1 MTDLR
6 RALRRLA
13 RTPGFSVVAIAT
25 LALGVGA
32 NTAIFSVVNAALIR
46 PLPYPNADAIIRIFP
61 GPTGRGTA
69 SPPDFTDWRTGA
81 SSFGGM
87 AATTNASSAITRA
100 GVTEEIDGTVVTGD
114 FFKVMAVRPS
124 LGRTLDSTDTRSV
137 GTNVVVLS
145 DSLWRGLFGA
155 DPSIVGRAI
164 RLDAVP
170 YTVVGVMPKGFSYPG
185 GSEYWAPLAFTDHD
199 LTTQRGAHYL
209 DVIARL
215 RPGVSLAQ
223 AHADMATIWDRLA
236 QTYPTYDVASGA
248 LATLRTSLTGDARP
262 ALLVLLAAVGLV
274 LLIAC
279 ANVANLLLVRALHR
293 YREITVRAALG
304 AQRQRL
310 IAESLT
316 EAGVLAAAGGVVGVA
331 LAIGATRLM
340 RGLRPDDVILSTAA
354 VDWRVLLVAMGL
366 SLGAGLVFGLMFAY
380 QTVPRDDI
388 AARLGADGRSASAS
402 SANRR
407 TKRTLAVAEIALA
420 VVLVSCA
427 ALLLRSFLVLRAVDP
442 GFRSEN
448 RIVFDIALPDVQFNT
463 AAKRA
468 VFFSDLLPKIRAIP
482 GVEHASLSTGIPMSD
497 FHYSIS
503 AYSLDGRH
511 LSSDEEDRL
520 STQVR
525 RVSDD
530 YFRTLGIPIRAG
542 RGITDADR
550 SGRPLVVVV
559 NEAAARLIA
568 PHGDAIGHTF
578 EIGTTFDPEPGRPR
592 GGGTIVGIVGDV
604 RDFGLSSQPVPE
616 TYFAVDQ
623 FPPDFGT
630 ITLEST
636 QQPAALAAAARK
648 ILAASAPDVAIFR
661 VTTLDALEAASIG
674 RPRFIMTLLAM
685 FAGIAIVMAIVGLY
699 GVIAFGVGE
708 RTREIGVR
716 VALGAQR
723 HDIARLVV
731 SDALILGAIGVV
743 SGLGISVA
751 TSRAL
756 QSLLYGVRP
765 VDALTFVATG
775 ASMLAAALVAAWL
788 PARRATRL
796 DPVAAIRSE

>member
-1 MTDLR
+1 M
-6 RALRRLA
+6 RRLA
-13 RTPGFSVVAIAT
+13 RTPGFSIVAIAT

-69 SPPDFTDWRTGA
+69 SPPDFSDWRTGA
-81 SSFGGM
+81 SSFSAM
-87 AATTNASSAITRA
+87 AATTDASSAITHA
-100 GVTEEIDGTVVTGD
+100 GVTEEIAGTVVTGD

-124 LGRTLDSTDTRSV
+124 LGRTLDSTDTRTV
-137 GTNVVVLS
+137 GTHVVVLS
-145 DSLWRGLFGA
+145 DSVWRRLFGA
-155 DPSIVGRAI
+155 DPGIVGRTI

-170 YTVVGVMPKGFSYPG
+170 YTVVGVMPRGFSYPG

-199 LTTQRGAHYL
+199 LTTQRGAHYI

-215 RPGVSLAQ
+215 RPSVSLAQ
-223 AHADMATIWDRLA
+223 AHAEMTTIWDRLA
-236 QTYPTYDVASGA
+236 QTYPTYDVPSGT

-262 ALLVLLAAVGLV
+262 AMLVLLAAVGLV

-304 AQRQRL
+304 AQRRTL

-316 EAGVLAAAGGVVGVA
+316 EAGVLAAAGGVVGVV
-331 LAIGATRLM
+331 LAIGAIHLM
-340 RGLRPDDVILSTAA
+340 HGLRPDDVILSTAA
-354 VDWRVLLVAMGL
+354 VDWRVLLVATGL
-366 SLGAGLVFGLMFAY
+366 SLGAGLAFGLMFAY

-402 SANRR
+402 SGNRR

-427 ALLLRSFLVLRAVDP
+427 GLLLRSFLVLHAVDP

-482 GVEHASLSTGIPMSD
+482 GVEHASLSTGIPMTN
-497 FHYSIS
+497 FHYGIS

-511 LSSDEEDRL
+511 LSSDEADRL

-550 SGRPLVVVV
+550 GGRPLVVVV

-568 PHGDAIGHTF
+568 PHGDAIGHSL
-578 EIGTTFDPEPGRPR
+578 EIGTMFDPEPGRPR
-592 GGGTIVGIVGDV
+592 AGGTIVGIVGDV
-604 RDFGLSSQPVPE
+604 REFGLSSPPVPE
-616 TYFAVDQ
+616 TYFATDQ

-636 QQPAALAAAARK
+636 QQPAALAAATRR

-731 SDALILGAIGVV
+731 SDALILGAVGVA

-765 VDALTFVATG
+765 ADTLTFVATG